1 MNGLKILERQL
12 FAFEND
18 FGFFFVIN
26 LPFHGF
32 YKVLDWSC
40 SLDFIAD
47 NLINEVLN
55 FDKGMKFLLRSVFEL
70 NVIRDFAQ
78 LSFDLHDNMF
88 DLISLMKKRRIA
100 FYINAK

>member
-1 MNGLKILERQL
+1 LNGLKILERQL

-55 FDKGMKFLLRSVFEL
+55 LDKGMKFLLRLVFEL

-78 LSFDLHDNMF
+78 LSFDLHENSF
-88 DLISLMKKRRIA
+88 DKMCLMTKRIA

>member
-32 YKVLDWSC
+32 YKVLDRSC

-55 FDKGMKFLLRSVFEL
+55 FDKGMKFLLRLVFEL

-78 LSFDLHDNMF
+78 LSFDLHENSF
-88 DLISLMKKRRIA
+88 DKMCLMTKRIA

>member
-12 FAFEND
+12 FAFEDD

-26 LPFHGF
+26 LPFHRF
-32 YKVLDWSC
+32 HKVLDWSC

-55 FDKGMKFLLRSVFEL
+55 FDKGMKFLLRPVLEL

-78 LSFDLHDNMF
+78 LSFDLHENSF
-88 DLISLMKKRRIA
+88 DKMCLMTKRIA